1 MEDGICKTQTKTGLN
16 PESIKNSYKPTRT
29 TTSPDILTDKW
40 RQQQQQQ
47 QQQPW
52 TGTSS
57 KKLSKWS
64 IARWKS
70 AQVTREMYYNL
81 RAVW

>member
-16 PESIKNSYKPTRT
+16 PESIKNSCKPTRT
-29 TTSPDILTDKW
+29 ATSPDILTDKW
-40 RQQQQQQ
+40 RQQQQQT
-47 QQQPW
+47 W

-70 AQVTREMYYNL
+70 AQVINHQRNVL
-81 RAVW
+81 